1 MKTEKQIRNEII
13 ELAMERTLLIGKFE
27 KQINKKDL
35 TTKALNLMHKID
47 YVSGQIDSLKWML
60 EK

>member
-1 MKTEKQIRNEII
+1 
-13 ELAMERTLLIGKFE
+13 MERTLLIVKFE